1 MFKLTTDDA
10 EGQTPE
16 IRQTL
21 DELAREGA
29 LRMIAAA
36 LEAEVERHIEALR
49 HLRDENGHALV
60 VRNGKSHHER
70 TVQMGAGS
78 VKIRAPRVDDR
89 RPEHRFT
96 SNLLPPYMRRSPRL
110 EEAVPVLNLKGL

>member
-1 MFKLTTDDA
+1 MFKLTTDDE

-16 IRQTL
+16 IIQPL
-21 DELAREGA
+21 DNLVREGV
-29 LRMIAAA
+29 RHIIVAA
-36 LEAEVERHIEALR
+36 LEAEVEQYVAALR

-78 VKIRAPRVDDR
+78 VKIRAPRWMIGGPSTALAVGCC
-89 RPEHRFT
+89 HLT
-96 SNLLPPYMRRSPRL
+96 CGVRL
-110 EEAVPVLNLKGL
+110 V